1 MGILESS
8 DSQDSQ
14 NFAFL
19 FLNENQSPE
28 YILSLKISVKHLQ
41 TTVNASILKRPAAC
55 SCSEEA
61 LCGCIFTGK
70 DLSRKNGDSMFFLS
84 YKVGKIKHW
93 I

>member
-1 MGILESS
+1 ML
-8 DSQDSQ
+8 
-14 NFAFL
+14 AF
-19 FLNENQSPE
+19 Q
-28 YILSLKISVKHLQ
+28 
-41 TTVNASILKRPAAC
+41 KRPAAC

-93 I
+93 IKKGNTVKKRSLFNLRSAYTY